1 MCGIFG
7 CIGKIDYDKALQCT
21 SKMRHRGPDSLNVR
35 QLEGVTLGH
44 TRLTIM
50 DRDEAANQPMRDIS
64 ERYCIVY
71 NGEVYNFIEI
81 RKELEI
87 KGHKFR
93 TQSDTEVLLYAYI
106 EWGEN
111 FQDKCNGMWSLA
123 IWDNYEKKL
132 FLSRDRFG
140 IKPLYLYWEDGN
152 FYFAS
157 EMKAL
162 FPVMKER
169 LPNYSIFGVGDYFR
183 FEATDECSIKGIKKL
198 TAGTCAVW
206 QNGYFAQKKW
216 WNTLEHLQEISKPY
230 EEQVEILQE
239 LFLDACKIRMR
250 SDVPIGTALSG
261 GIDSSC
267 TLGAMHYLSEEYV
280 ERKTNDWQHAFVA
293 NMPDTCFDET
303 KYAEMAAEHIG
314 IQVDRVNIN
323 PQIGADELLRYL
335 YLCEEPYITSP
346 IPYIQTYRKISD
358 AGIKVT
364 LDGHGADE
372 LFAGYSFDLF
382 SACMDA
388 GTGTKE
394 FTEVVNTY
402 NETCMNGSWVTEL
415 EAFNQMVL
423 HIRDN
428 NTYKMQNDTFDR
440 MSELNKRLYI
450 ETHDK
455 YLPTLLRCYDRFSMA
470 SGVESRMPFMDYR
483 IVCFA
488 FSIPWTSKIR
498 NGYTKAI
505 IRDMARP
512 FMRDEILNRKQKI
525 GFNAPNTKWFKGELK
540 EFLLDIIHSKD
551 FKECNLINALD
562 VYVDV
567 NEFLQNNIDNYQDG
581 ERIWRK
587 IVPYLWKKAV
597 IDCDWMGAG
606 YA

>member
-7 CIGKIDYDKALQCT
+7 CIGKIDHDKALQCVQR
-21 SKMRHRGPDSLNVR
+21 MQHRGPDALNVR
-35 QLEGVTLGH
+35 QLGEATLGH
-44 TRLTIM
+44 ARLTIL
-50 DRDEAANQPMRDIS
+50 DKDEAANQPMQDAS
-64 ERYCIVY
+64 GRYNIVY
-71 NGEVYNFIEI
+71 NGEIYNFIEL
-81 RKELEI
+81 REELKL
-87 KGHKFR
+87 KGYRFR

-106 EWGEN
+106 EWDEA
-111 FQDKCNGMWSLA
+111 FQDKCNGMWSVA
-123 IWDNYEKKL
+123 IWDSYEKKM

-140 IKPLYLYWEDGN
+140 IKPLYFLWENGN

-157 EMKAL
+157 EMKAF

-169 LPNYSIFGVGDYFR
+169 QPNHSIFGAGDYFN
-183 FEATDECSIKGIKKL
+183 FEATDECSIRGINKL
-198 TAGTCAVW
+198 TAGTCAIW
-206 QNGYFAQKKW
+206 QNGHFTQKSW

-230 EEQVEILQE
+230 EEQVEMLRE

-267 TLGAMHYLSEEYV
+267 TLGAMHYLSNEYV
-280 ERKTNDWQHAFVA
+280 ERKANDWQHAFVA
-293 NMPDTCFDET
+293 HMPDTCFDET
-303 KYAEMAAEHIG
+303 KYAQMAAEHIG
-314 IQVDRVNIN
+314 IQVERVNID
-323 PQIGADELLRYL
+323 PQIGVDELLRYL

-346 IPYIQTYRKISD
+346 VPYIQTYRQINN

-372 LFAGYSFDLF
+372 LFGGYSFDLF

-388 GTGTKE
+388 GSGTKE
-394 FTEVVNTY
+394 FDEVVSTY
-402 NETCMNGSWVTEL
+402 NETCMSDSRVTRA

-423 HIRDN
+423 QMKN
-428 NTYKMQNDTFDR
+428 NCTYGIQNDKFKK
-440 MSELNKRLYI
+440 MGELNRRLYI

-455 YLPTLLRCYDRFSMA
+455 FLPTLLRCYDRFSMA

-498 NGYTKAI
+498 DGYTKAVV
-505 IRDMARP
+505 RDMARP
-512 FMRDEILNRKQKI
+512 FMRKDILNRKQKI

-567 NEFLQNNIDNYQDG
+567 NEFLQHDIDSYQDG
-581 ERIWRK
+581 ERIWTK

-597 IDCDWMGAG
+597 IDCD
-606 YA
+606 